1 MQLYI
6 EINDNIK
13 KTNKCIWL
21 THFGLKKIQYLIRQ
35 ADGDNP
41 IVIRGRIIV
50 KQTTE
55 NEKKSK
61 LIFLKK

>member
-35 ADGDNP
+35 ADGDNL
-41 IVIRGRIIV
+41 ITVRGRMIV
-50 KQTTE
+50 K
-55 NEKKSK
+55 
-61 LIFLKK
+61 